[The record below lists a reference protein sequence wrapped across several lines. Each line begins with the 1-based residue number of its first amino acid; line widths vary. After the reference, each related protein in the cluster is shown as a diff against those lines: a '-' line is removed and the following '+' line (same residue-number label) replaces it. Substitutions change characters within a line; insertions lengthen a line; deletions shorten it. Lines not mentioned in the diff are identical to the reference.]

1 MVLML
6 LRTRLSAFSMTAPF
20 LNALISALF
29 YAAESCLALKLTS
42 NHSDGLQQ
50 IHLESI
56 GWVPVLCDQ
65 QTNSGGWTILQR
77 RTRPFTRVNFDRN
90 WTDYEAGFGN
100 IQEGNFWLGNKMI
113 HMLMKTPRFLR
124 IELRTD
130 RNENG
135 FSEYSDVK
143 VNGVA
148 NKYRL
153 QMASPNGYRGSIGD
167 CGGSSSWQYFTT
179 KDSDN
184 DKQSNINCAVKDGA
198 GWWYKNC
205 GCGNLNKKEGP
216 KWNSWTPPGNF
227 EFSEMKIRWT
237 VRISITRW

>member
-1 MVLML
+1 M
-6 LRTRLSAFSMTAPF
+6 
-20 LNALISALF
+20 
-29 YAAESCLALKLTS
+29 
-42 NHSDGLQQ
+42 
-50 IHLESI
+50 
-56 GWVPVLCDQ
+56 
-65 QTNSGGWTILQR
+65 QR
-77 RTRPFTRVNFDRN
+77 RTRPFVWVNFDRN

-130 RNENG
+130 KNENG
-135 FSEYSDVK
+135 FAEYSDVK
-143 VNGVA
+143 VNGLA

-153 QMASPNGYRGSIGD
+153 RMASPNGYRGSIGD

-184 DKQSNINCAVKDGA
+184 DEQSNINCAVKDGA
-198 GWWYKNC
+198 DWWYKNC

-216 KWNSWTPPGNF
+216 KWNSWTPQGNI
-227 EFSEMKIRWT
+227 EFSEMKIR
-237 VRISITRW
+237 

>member
-6 LRTRLSAFSMTAPF
+6 LRTRLSVFSMTAPF

-65 QTNSGGWTILQR
+65 KTNSGGWTVLQR
-77 RTRPFTRVNFDRN
+77 RTRPFVRVNFDRN

-130 RNENG
+130 KNENG
-135 FSEYSDVK
+135 FAEYSDVK
-143 VNGVA
+143 VNGLA
-148 NKYRL
+148 SKYRL
-153 QMASPNGYRGSIGD
+153 RMASPNGYRGSIGD

-179 KDSDN
+179 
-184 DKQSNINCAVKDGA
+184 NIRTRIMTNSLTSTVLWKMVLA
-198 GWWYKNC
+198 G
-205 GCGNLNKKEGP
+205 GTRIVDVE
-216 KWNSWTPPGNF
+216 
-227 EFSEMKIRWT
+227 
-237 VRISITRW
+237 ISIKKRDRSGIPGPRKAISSSARWRYVEQLGSV